1 MAEGASDFNGQKVLI
16 TGGGGYVGQRLG
28 NALLEKGADVILF
41 DVNFPQDSYA
51 PMTCIQV
58 LNRRPR
64 PGQSY
69 YGPLFQLTCSL
80 YQNILMCS
88 KGLGG

>member
-28 NALLEKGADVILF
+28 NALFEKGADVILF

-51 PMTCIQV
+51 PMTCVQV
-58 LNRRPR
+58 IEGR
-64 PGQSY
+64 GQDKATTDHFS
-69 YGPLFQLTCSL
+69 S
-80 YQNILMCS
+80 
-88 KGLGG
+88 